1 MTLYKYL
8 NFLFLFVS
16 FNINSQTNWVTYS
29 ANKINIA
36 FDLPGEDIYYSSDD
50 GEGFLSETFYN
61 ADEDFELLITQFR
74 GKETYSDNLNFDEE
88 LSGIASEYD
97 YKNFSLF
104 FENEIKPGVNSKYA
118 ITYDTDYECM
128 VIFGVIHDKIS
139 KTIYDIELVCFE
151 ISVFDGAI
159 IIESFKI

>member
-1 MTLYKYL
+1 MILSKYL
-8 NFLFLFVS
+8 NFLLLLVS
-16 FNINSQTNWVTYS
+16 FNIFSQNNWVTYN
-29 ANKINIA
+29 ANKVNIS
-36 FDLPGEDIYYSSDD
+36 FDLPSEDVYYSTDD
-50 GEGFLSETFYN
+50 GEGFFSETFYN
-61 ADEDFELLITQFR
+61 ADEDFELIITQFR
-74 GKETYSDNLNFDEE
+74 GKTYSDNLNFDEE
-88 LSGIASEYD
+88 LSGIASEFD

-118 ITYDTDYECM
+118 ISYDTDYECM

-159 IIESFKI
+159 IIESLKI